1 MKNAKETVISEF
13 EIDFKKSCLS
23 FSSLILP
30 IPSLKTG
37 VENNIF
43 QSEIGSGFGE
53 PGSTPHQKFPEI
65 PPPPPA
71 WDLQVSK
78 RNTLSYINR
87 NLVPILREQLP
98 TYPWNSHGNED
109 VRCFC
114 LYFHGQNREPNIELY

>member
-53 PGSTPHQKFPEI
+53 PSSTPHQKFPEI
-65 PPPPPA
+65 PPPPPP
-71 WDLQVSK
+71 LGS
-78 RNTLSYINR
+78 TSI
-87 NLVPILREQLP
+87 
-98 TYPWNSHGNED
+98 
-109 VRCFC
+109 
-114 LYFHGQNREPNIELY
+114 